1 MTQPISAAI
10 AVIMLVMQ
18 AVSIG
23 QAQNPPREAF
33 DAYRSKVAVKGSGEP
48 LHSKIVEVFALDP
61 PPRVFAGQILL
72 TLEDGRARR
81 IWLGFSKTTTD
92 IFFVDGNPKDN
103 TFLTV
108 FHADE
113 SLQLRAAAAGN
124 GYNELAPVST
134 ERVAAQ
140 FRAVLQISERFLA
153 ATVKK
158 LK

>member
-1 MTQPISAAI
+1 
-10 AVIMLVMQ
+10 MLV
-18 AVSIG
+18 
-23 QAQNPPREAF
+23 R
-33 DAYRSKVAVKGSGEP
+33 GSDEP
-48 LHSKIVEVFALDP
+48 LDSKIVEVFALNP
-61 PPRVFAGQILL
+61 PPRVIAGQIRL
-72 TLEDGRARR
+72 TLKDGRTRR

-124 GYNELAPVST
+124 GYNELVPVST

-140 FRAVLQISERFLA
+140 FRAILQISEKFLA
-153 ATVKK
+153 ASVEK